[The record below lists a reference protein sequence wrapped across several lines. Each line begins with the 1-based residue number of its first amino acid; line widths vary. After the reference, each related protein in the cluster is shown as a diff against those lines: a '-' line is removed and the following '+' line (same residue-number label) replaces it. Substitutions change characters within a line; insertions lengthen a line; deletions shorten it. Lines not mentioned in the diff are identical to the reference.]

1 MQAWLVLSVMHA
13 TGRPIDQRIDLEA
26 VMSAV
31 FYRLSLMHRRLDQEI
46 RREAKRLA
54 PDGFRL
60 LRLKKLK
67 LAVKDRLNSLWHRE
81 MAVAY

>member
-1 MQAWLVLSVMHA
+1 MHA
-13 TGRPIDQRIDLEA
+13 AGCPIDQRIDLEA

-31 FYRLSLMHRRLDQEI
+31 FYRLSLTHRRLDQEI
-46 RREAKRLA
+46 RREAKRIA
-54 PDGFRL
+54 PDRFRL

-67 LAVKDRLNSLWHRE
+67 LAVKDRLNGLWHRE